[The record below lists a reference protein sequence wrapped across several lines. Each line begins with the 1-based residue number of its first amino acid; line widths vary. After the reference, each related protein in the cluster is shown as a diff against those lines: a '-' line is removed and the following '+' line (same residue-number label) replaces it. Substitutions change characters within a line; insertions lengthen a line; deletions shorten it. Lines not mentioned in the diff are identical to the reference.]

1 MFFSESSVKIDIVSC
16 HCKCGLFSQ
25 VQERF
30 MLHCSDEEAVHFM
43 QNLIEVSVT
52 SMMPALVEQ
61 LHKVAQVFRKVYF

>member
-1 MFFSESSVKIDIVSC
+1 
-16 HCKCGLFSQ
+16 
-25 VQERF
+25 

-61 LHKVAQVFRKVYF
+61 LHKVAQVLRKVYF